1 MLKML
6 GVDFLSL
13 SAHKM
18 YGPKGI
24 GAIYIKAGTEIEPLF
39 FGGAQEKQLR
49 PGTENMPGILGL
61 GAAMALRAENLTER
75 QDHLSQL
82 RRLLI
87 NGLQEVIPESK
98 INGPADNVAPHIIS
112 VTIPEMDGELAL
124 FHLSQKGVAVS
135 LGSACTSEDM
145 EPSHVLTAMG
155 LSPLDIHGTLRIS
168 LGEPTTTAEIEEL
181 LRILP
186 EIVKRA
192 KLD

>member
-1 MLKML
+1 M
-6 GVDFLSL
+6 
-13 SAHKM
+13 
-18 YGPKGI
+18 
-24 GAIYIKAGTEIEPLF
+24 
-39 FGGAQEKQLR
+39 R
-49 PGTENMPGILGL
+49 PGTENVPGILGL
-61 GAAMALRAENLTER
+61 GAAMVLSTCNLVQR

-87 NGLQEVIPESK
+87 NGLQEVIPGST
-98 INGPADNVAPHIIS
+98 INGPVGQVAPHVIS

-145 EPSHVLTAMG
+145 EPSHVLSAMG
-155 LSPLDIHGTLRIS
+155 LSPLEIHGTLRIS
-168 LGEPTTTAEIEEL
+168 LGDPTTATEIERL